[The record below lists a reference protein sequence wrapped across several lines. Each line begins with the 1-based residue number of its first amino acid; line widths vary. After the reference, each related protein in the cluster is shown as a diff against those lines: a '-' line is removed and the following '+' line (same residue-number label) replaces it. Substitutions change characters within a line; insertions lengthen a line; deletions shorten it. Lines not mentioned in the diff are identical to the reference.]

1 MSYVLTQDTII
12 PKKPVRPTK
21 RRTDLLVMAGLFILF
36 AIGLIGMAAA
46 TGWQE
51 TWEQLTKLTPLQLFA
66 LLSLSMVNYI
76 FRGIRWHL
84 FSTRLGIN
92 LLPRHNLLH
101 FVAGFAMTIT
111 PGRLGELVRL
121 RWIHRMSGWPITKI
135 TPLPLVDRAFDM
147 AAMGLVLAG
156 GLVFA
161 NTGVSGAAPVA
172 GLAIGTALIVTRPAV
187 LAGVITVLHKA
198 IGRWHRVF
206 ANLRQAARSMKTF
219 GKVSTAVP
227 ALALSLIGWLAEGL
241 SLFLLLKWM
250 GADISLSMAIVI
262 FIFSTLAG
270 GLTGAPGGIGG
281 AEAAMIFL
289 LSLNDVP
296 MAVSIP
302 ATAVI
307 RVTSLWFAILI
318 GLITFPIA
326 ERLSRKAQTVN
337 FRA

>member
-1 MSYVLTQDTII
+1 MSYILTHNA
-12 PKKPVRPTK
+12 PLPRRSSVKPK
-21 RRTDLLVMAGLFILF
+21 RRTDLLVMGGLFILF
-36 AIGLIGMAAA
+36 LIGIISMAAA
-46 TGWQE
+46 TGWE
-51 TWEQLTKLTPLQLFA
+51 EIWAQLSKLTVFQVFV
-66 LLSLSMVNYI
+66 LLSLSMINYI

-92 LLPRHNLLH
+92 LLPRQNILH

-111 PGRLGELVRL
+111 PGRLGELIRL
-121 RWIHRMSGWPITKI
+121 RWIHRMTGWPLTKI

-147 AAMGLVLAG
+147 AAMGIVLAG

-161 NTGVSGAAPVA
+161 NAGISGAAPVA
-172 GLAIGTALIVTRPAV
+172 ALAITTALIVTRPTL
-187 LAGVITVLHKA
+187 LAWIITRLYKIV
-198 IGRWHRVF
+198 GRWHRTF
-206 ANLRQAARSMKTF
+206 ANLRQAARSIKIF
-219 GKVSTAVP
+219 GKASTAVP
-227 ALALSLIGWLAEGL
+227 ALILSLIGWLAEGV

-250 GADISLSMAIVI
+250 GADIALSMAIVI
-262 FIFSTLAG
+262 FVFSTLAG

-289 LSLNDVP
+289 LTMNDVP

-318 GLITFPIA
+318 GLATFPIA
-326 ERLSRKAQTVN
+326 ERLSRLPQADNVKA
-337 FRA
+337 

>member
-1 MSYVLTQDTII
+1 MSYVLTHNSLL
-12 PKKPVRPTK
+12 PKDPSAATK
-21 RRTDLLVMAGLFILF
+21 RRTDLYIMAALFILF

-51 TWEQLTKLTPLQLFA
+51 TWDQLKMLSLLQIFA

-84 FSTRLGIN
+84 FSTRLGLN
-92 LLPRHNLLH
+92 LLPRHNVLH

-121 RWIHRMSGWPITKI
+121 RWIHRMTGVPVTRI

-156 GLVFA
+156 ALVVA
-161 NTGVSGAAPVA
+161 NAGISGAAPVA
-172 GLAIGTALIVTRPAV
+172 TLAIGTAIIVTRPV
-187 LAGVITVLHKA
+187 ILAWIITRIHKVV
-198 IGRWHRVF
+198 GKWSRVF
-206 ANLRQAARSMKTF
+206 ANLRQAARSMKVF
-219 GKVSTAVP
+219 GKYSTAVP
-227 ALALSLIGWLAEGL
+227 ALILSLIGWLAEGV

-262 FIFSTLAG
+262 FVFSTLAG

-289 LSLNDVP
+289 LTINNVP
-296 MAVSIP
+296 MAISIP

-318 GLITFPIA
+318 GLVTFPIA
-326 ERLSRKAQTVN
+326 ERLSRKTQIVN
-337 FRA
+337 LRA